1 MILIIDGYNL
11 LKHIDPHKDVSE
23 HERTVFLH
31 QLKRYARR
39 KKHKIVL
46 VFDGGP
52 YQWPYFASADAA
64 CFEGQAVP
72 YEAPKERSMVNGI
85 KVIYSGGRDTADT
98 VIMRYIADHKTQDLL
113 LISSDHE
120 LNLFASKYDI
130 ASIGSDDFYP
140 LFKQGI
146 QEYPEEVEEIEV
158 SIDEDELDLDAI
170 MEQASEMV
178 PRKQEDIMPSDVRL
192 RTGRRS
198 KKDRLLLKKLKKL

>member
-11 LKHIDPHKDVSE
+11 LKHIDPHHDISE

-52 YQWPYFASADAA
+52 YQWPH
-64 CFEGQAVP
+64 
-72 YEAPKERSMVNGI
+72 KELVNGI
-85 KVIYSGGRDTADT
+85 KVIYSGERDTADT

-158 SIDEDELDLDAI
+158 SIDEGDLDLDAL

-178 PRKQEDIMPSDVRL
+178 PCKQEDITPSDVHL
-192 RTGRRS
+192 RTGRSS

>member
-11 LKHIDPHKDVSE
+11 LKHIDPHHDISE

-52 YQWPYFASADAA
+52 YQWPH
-64 CFEGQAVP
+64 
-72 YEAPKERSMVNGI
+72 KELVNGI
-85 KVIYSGGRDTADT
+85 KVIYSGERDTADT

-146 QEYPEEVEEIEV
+146 QDPLEEVEEIEV
-158 SIDEDELDLDAI
+158 SIDEGDLDLDAI

-178 PRKQEDIMPSDVRL
+178 PRKQEDITPSDVYL
-192 RTGRRS
+192 RKGRPVRRSFSEGGSS